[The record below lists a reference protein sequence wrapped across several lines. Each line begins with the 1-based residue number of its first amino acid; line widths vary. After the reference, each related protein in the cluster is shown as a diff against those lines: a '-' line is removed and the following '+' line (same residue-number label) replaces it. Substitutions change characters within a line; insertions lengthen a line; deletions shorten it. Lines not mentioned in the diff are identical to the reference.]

1 MNPHVHSHPT
11 QPSDP
16 FSANFLHRS
25 EGHDLAS
32 AHPPKQNL
40 TLALNAFHKDLLE
53 FVNLCNGLLVSDVKK
68 ELKTRKKNHQKY
80 TKLQTKIRRNQ
91 KEIEKK
97 APSNQKAKNTLN
109 SAMQAIQLFSF
120 ANHFAGTARQEGG
133 LKNYLALGANTM
145 LTVPT
150 LASLFK
156 SLLGEKYGAFLPEL
170 TMFKNNQFLT
180 TTMFLAAQFC
190 LNQAGLNLSEGM
202 LPISPYLHSLL
213 GVTQIG
219 IKCLSYYFEDKKLQ
233 FQAELAKFQAEN
245 TSLTNQLDEVKDS
258 FKGGTPLDKN
268 NKYFLEFLKQI
279 SKGQRDISSAI
290 ERILAQKV

>member
-1 MNPHVHSHPT
+1 M
-11 QPSDP
+11 
-16 FSANFLHRS
+16 
-25 EGHDLAS
+25 
-32 AHPPKQNL
+32 
-40 TLALNAFHKDLLE
+40 
-53 FVNLCNGLLVSDVKK
+53 K
-68 ELKTRKKNHQKY
+68 E
-80 TKLQTKIRRNQ
+80 